1 MVARI
6 YNRTLLLMALSAS
19 FFIFT
24 AGSVFAQAG
33 AGIGI
38 RPALIENVA
47 DPGTTQTHEITITN
61 LSPVPQVYYLFA
73 KDIVN
78 VSEGGTPIFAEDGA
92 EKTGF
97 ELTDWLTISTDKVE
111 LGPGEETQVTLT
123 IDIPENATP
132 GSHFGGMFVSMQ
144 PPKLRTIGAA
154 VGYDVANIIS
164 IRIAGDAVEKAQ
176 IREFATGNY
185 IYGDS
190 VIDFRARIENKGTV
204 LVRPV
209 GPLEINNMFGK
220 RVAMLTFNESK
231 AGIYPGTDR
240 EFEITWEGD
249 GPGFGRYEAILSLL
263 YGTQG
268 YQSTISSTVSF
279 WILPRSIIVPALITL
294 GVLLLVV
301 YISVRMYIRSK
312 VRGVSAGSRRIIRQ
326 QRRGNGM
333 SALLLVLVVMLTVTA
348 LFLLILLI
356 LFA

>member
-1 MVARI
+1 MEARI
-6 YNRTLLLMALSAS
+6 YHRFLFLLALSAL
-19 FFIFT
+19 FFIVST
-24 AGSVFAQAG
+24 IPVFAQGG

-47 DPGTTQTHEITITN
+47 EPGTTQTHEITITN
-61 LSPVPQVYYLFA
+61 LSPVSQVYYLFT
-73 KDIVN
+73 KDIIN
-78 VSEGGTPIFAEDGA
+78 VTDGGTPVFAEEGA

-97 ELTDWLTISTDKVE
+97 ELSDWLTISTDKVE

-132 GSHFGGMFVSMQ
+132 GSHFGSMFVSMQ
-144 PPKLRTIGAA
+144 PPKLRSIGAA

-249 GPGFGRYEAILSLL
+249 GPGFGRYEAILSLV
-263 YGTQG
+263 YGAEG

-279 WILPRSIIVPALITL
+279 WILPRSIVVPSLVTL
-294 GVLLLVV
+294 AVILLLS
-301 YISVRMYIRSK
+301 YIAVRLYIRRQI
-312 VRGVSAGSRRIIRQ
+312 RGASVGSRRIIRQ
-326 QRRGNGM
+326 QRRGSGM
-333 SALLLVLVVMLTVTA
+333 SATLLVLVVLLSVTA
-348 LFLLILLI
+348 LFLLILLV